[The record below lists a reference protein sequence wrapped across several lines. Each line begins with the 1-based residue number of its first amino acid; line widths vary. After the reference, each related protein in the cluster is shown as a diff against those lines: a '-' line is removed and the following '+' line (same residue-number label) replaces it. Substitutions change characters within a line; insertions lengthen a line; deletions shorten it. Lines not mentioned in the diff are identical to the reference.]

1 MSFMLLWCSDVS
13 LQLFPM
19 IMTLLCHMILLIYAS
34 AENWKDSNGRD
45 MAPGRFWNSG
55 IETTLWQQFPPTI
68 QALVWALNWIY
79 GSRPRCIHF
88 NWNIFIHTMSVSS
101 LYIIMIFIMELI
113 FIAFCRYESYDV
125 KQCTHWWEAE
135 ASTVVMMPSITAKSS
150 KGTLA
155 VWETI
160 PSSLC
165 CQTNLLGF
173 CLSFML
179 FGLKA

>member
-1 MSFMLLWCSDVS
+1 MSWLCHLWSRAPCTTPEYTHYVSLFQIIIIIIIISIGLNYVAIMLIICIILIMSLMLLWCDVS

-55 IETTLWQQFPPTI
+55 IETTLWPQFPPTI
-68 QALVWALNWIY
+68 QALVWGLNWIY

-101 LYIIMIFIMELI
+101 LYIIMIFIVELI

-125 KQCTHWWEAE
+125 K
-135 ASTVVMMPSITAKSS
+135 
-150 KGTLA
+150 
-155 VWETI
+155 
-160 PSSLC
+160 
-165 CQTNLLGF
+165 
-173 CLSFML
+173 
-179 FGLKA
+179 

>member
-1 MSFMLLWCSDVS
+1 MSLCSYSRWLWRSYVIWSSWTMQAQKTGRTLMAEIWRLVVS
-13 LQLFPM
+13 GTVESRP
-19 IMTLLCHMILLIYAS
+19 
-34 AENWKDSNGRD
+34 
-45 MAPGRFWNSG
+45 
-55 IETTLWQQFPPTI
+55 QFPPTI
-68 QALVWALNWIY
+68 QALVWGLNWIY

-179 FGLKA
+179 FSLKA